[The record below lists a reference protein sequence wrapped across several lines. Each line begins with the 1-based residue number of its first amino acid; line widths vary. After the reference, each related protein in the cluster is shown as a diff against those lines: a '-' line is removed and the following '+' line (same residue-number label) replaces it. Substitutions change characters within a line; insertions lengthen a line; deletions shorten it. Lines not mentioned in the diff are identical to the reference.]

1 VRRKRKL
8 PLETLAVSRSRSSIG
23 EIFHRI
29 RKSIP
34 SMIALVYIVMLIL
47 VSVFSEQIAP
57 YDYSAID
64 LKNKLAFPSREH
76 LMGTDEFGRDLFSR
90 ILVGGKVSL
99 IIAVLAIAISLVAA
113 IVIGSIAGYYG
124 GRKDNIIMRILDVFM
139 AIPGLVLA
147 IAIST
152 ALGGGN
158 VNTAIAISVGGI
170 PSFVRIMRSS
180 VLLIRSEE
188 YIETARA
195 FGARDF
201 RIMMKHLVPN
211 SLSPMIV
218 QTSLRLGN
226 AIMVIASLSFIGLG
240 VMPPTPEWGNILAK
254 GRDYLDS
261 FWPMMVFPGI
271 MLCITMLAF
280 NVLGDGLRDALDP
293 RLKN

>member
-1 VRRKRKL
+1 
-8 PLETLAVSRSRSSIG
+8 
-23 EIFHRI
+23 
-29 RKSIP
+29 
-34 SMIALVYIVMLIL
+34 MIALVYIVMLIL